1 MIKQPI
7 IRPPWRRVIVI
18 GPGCEEEIRKI
29 GKEARKLEGKILEEV
44 VVNPELKNC
53 QEYSIKQER
62 TH

>member
-7 IRPPWRRVIVI
+7 IQPPWRRVIVI
-18 GPGCEEEIRKI
+18 RPGCEEEIRKI

-53 QEYSIKQER
+53 HEYPVKQER
-62 TH
+62 EH